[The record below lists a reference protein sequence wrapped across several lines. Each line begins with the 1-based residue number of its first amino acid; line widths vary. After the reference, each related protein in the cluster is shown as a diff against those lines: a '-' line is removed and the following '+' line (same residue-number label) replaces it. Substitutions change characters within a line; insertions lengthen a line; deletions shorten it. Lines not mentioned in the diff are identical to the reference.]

1 MSLFTSNERQSAKA
15 LAELAFC
22 NPFLPRRIDLERT
35 ALGTDFVERSPVM
48 HRSEGL
54 TLEDMFPNWH
64 TLRSESERMATK
76 ARERLI
82 AGRKATRP
90 ELAVYQDLVLY
101 CLFKKYLAE
110 QEEGDLVVLG
120 GRDSRELA
128 RLWEEYLRDF
138 RFFLNLPCRDF
149 TTEYDPAHV
158 FACFFQIRRAFTAVF
173 NYIVGASLPVARL
186 RATVWESIFTHDL
199 KRYAKTLFS
208 ALEHIPTLI
217 TGRSGTGKELV
228 ARAIAVS
235 RYVPFIPEKR
245 RFESVEAPFCPVNI
259 SALAPTLVES
269 ELFGHA
275 RGAFTGALT
284 DRKGRLEEC
293 DRFGAVFIDEIG
305 ELDPSIQ
312 VKLLRVIQSRI
323 YQRLGETTERAF
335 RGKIIAATH
344 RDLSEEMKAGR
355 FREDF
360 YYRLCGDIVA
370 TPSLQEQLRDSPDDL
385 ANLVRHVVIRQLD
398 VKVESD
404 ADELTNEVVS
414 LIQQKLPDDY
424 SWPGNFRELEQCV
437 RNLLIRRDYR
447 PMTFSQDC
455 RLKTFSE
462 RVVTGDLPTEE
473 LLRYY
478 YTLVYRKEGNFR
490 AAADILGVDWRT
502 VRDKVDRTLADD
514 ELR

>member
-1 MSLFTSNERQSAKA
+1 MSLLSSNERQAATA

-22 NPFLPRRIDLERT
+22 NPFLPRRMELERA
-35 ALGTDFVERSPVM
+35 ALGKNFVDRSPVM

-54 TLEDMFPNWH
+54 ALEDMFPNWH

-76 ARERLI
+76 ARERLV
-82 AGRKATRP
+82 AGRKASRP
-90 ELAVYQDLVLY
+90 ELAVYQDLALY

-110 QEEGDLVVLG
+110 QEEGDLAVLG
-120 GRDSRELA
+120 GRDSCVLA
-128 RLWEEYLRDF
+128 PLWEEYLRDF
-138 RFFLNLPCRDF
+138 QFFLDLPCRDL
-149 TTEYDPAHV
+149 TTEYEPAHA

-173 NYIVGASLPVARL
+173 NYIVGASMPVARL

-208 ALEHIPTLI
+208 ALGHIPTLI
-217 TGRSGTGKELV
+217 TGPSGTGKELV

-235 RYVPFIPEKR
+235 RYVPFVPEKR

-275 RGAFTGALT
+275 KGAFTGALT

-312 VKLLRVIQSRI
+312 VKLLRVIQSRV
-323 YQRLGETTERAF
+323 YQRLGETTERVF
-335 RGKIIAATH
+335 QGKIIAATN
-344 RDLSEEMKAGR
+344 RDLSEEMKARR
-355 FREDF
+355 FREDL
-360 YYRLCGDIVA
+360 YYRLCGDIIT
-370 TPSLQEQLRDSPDDL
+370 TPSLQEQLGDLPDDL
-385 ANLVRHVVIRQLD
+385 TNLVRHVIVRQLD
-398 VKVESD
+398 VKPESD
-404 ADELTNEVVS
+404 ADELTNEVAS
-414 LIQQKLPDDY
+414 LIRQKLPADY

-447 PMTFSQDC
+447 PMTRSQDGQL
-455 RLKTFSE
+455 RTFSE
-462 RVVTGDLPTEE
+462 RVKAGTLSSEE

-478 YTLVYRKEGNFR
+478 YTLVYRKAGNFR

-502 VRDKVDRTLADD
+502 VRDKVDRTLPDD
-514 ELR
+514 ELH